1 MRRPELQD
9 LTAPDLSRLGAADLR
24 AAGAEGLSRGE
35 RVQAAFGDQGV
46 ETLILGGRAAQASGG
61 AAVWGDWRDGR
72 LHVGSHQLDLDGVCV
87 CPACETFAGLCGD
100 DDE

>member
-9 LTAPDLSRLGAADLR
+9 LTAPDPSRLGAADLR
-24 AAGAEGLSRGE
+24 AAAAEALSRGE
-35 RVQAAFGDQGV
+35 RIRAAWGAGV
-46 ETLILGGRAAQASGG
+46 ETLVLGVRAGQASGG

-72 LHVGSHQLDLDGVCV
+72 LHLGSHQLDLDGVCV

>member
-1 MRRPELQD
+1 MRRPSLED
-9 LTAPDLSRLGAADLR
+9 LSAEDLSRLRATDLR
-24 AAGAEGLSRGE
+24 AAAAEAILLGE
-35 RVQAAFGDQGV
+35 RVQAAWGAGGV
-46 ETLILGGRAAQASGG
+46 ETLIAGARGGQASGG

-72 LHVGSHQLDLDGVCV
+72 LHVGTHQLDLDGVCV